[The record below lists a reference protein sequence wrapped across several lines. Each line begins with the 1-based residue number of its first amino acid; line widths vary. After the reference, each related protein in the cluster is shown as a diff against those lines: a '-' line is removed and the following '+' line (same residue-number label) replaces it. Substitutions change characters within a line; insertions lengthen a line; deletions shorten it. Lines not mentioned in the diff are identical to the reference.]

1 MSLQGRLSN
10 CWTLT
15 NHPAHYN
22 AGAIEV
28 IDALEDWKLGFH
40 EGNVVKYI
48 ARAKHKG
55 RELEDLKKARWYL
68 DRRIQQMEA
77 PAPAKPKTFGH

>member
-1 MSLQGRLSN
+1 MSDPV
-10 CWTLT
+10 
-15 NHPAHYN
+15 NHPAHYTT
-22 AGAIEV
+22 GKIEV
-28 IDALEDWKLGFH
+28 IDALEDWKLDFH

-68 DRRIQQMEA
+68 DRKIQKLEEK
-77 PAPAKPKTFGH
+77 PAADAGRVG